1 MNYSFTDDRPI
12 FQQLAEYLKEDIMN
26 GVYQEGSPIP
36 SSTQLSVELKI
47 NPATTMKAVNL
58 LVEEGLVEKK
68 RGIGMFVR
76 TGAREEVIMMKRKT
90 FMDDHIRPLVRAAL
104 SLGITEE
111 ELTHMV
117 RGGFDEN

>member
-1 MNYSFTDDRPI
+1 
-12 FQQLAEYLKEDIMN
+12 MN

-47 NPATTMKAVNL
+47 TPATTMKAVNL

-90 FMDDHIRPLVRAAL
+90 FMDDHIRPLVKAAL

-117 RGGFDEN
+117 RGGFNEN

>member
-90 FMDDHIRPLVRAAL
+90 FMKDHIRPLVKAAL
-104 SLGITEE
+104 SLRITEE

-117 RGGFDEN
+117 MGGFNEN